1 MNRLRRLI
9 GLDEPQETRFF
20 LLIAA
25 WAGVLGGIY
34 LVVGDDPAGGAL
46 LIGLLL
52 ASGAMAAYLVLA
64 RRSAVVRD
72 EAVERP
78 LVPEHHA
85 DTPGPGAGG
94 VDRPFQDESGRLPD
108 ATLAP
113 FAVGLGV
120 ALAATGPIF
129 GIAPVA
135 VGIVPFAWGCWAWF
149 TAARAEHDAWTREA
163 MTGDTPAGPPRPDP
177 ES

>member
-1 MNRLRRLI
+1 MNRLRRLL

-25 WAGVLGGIY
+25 WAAVLGAIY

-46 LIGLLL
+46 LVGLVL

-64 RRSAVVRD
+64 RRSAVVRS
-72 EAVERP
+72 EAEDRP
-78 LVPEHHA
+78 IVPEHHA
-85 DTPGPGAGG
+85 DTSGPGAGG
-94 VDRPFQDESGRLPD
+94 VDRPFQDDTGRLPD

-113 FAVGLGV
+113 FAVGLGA

-129 GIAPVA
+129 GLAPVA
-135 VGIVPFAWGCWAWF
+135 VGAVPLIWGCWAWF
-149 TAARAEHDAWTREA
+149 TAARAEHDALTGERPTDRE
-163 MTGDTPAGPPRPDP
+163 P
-177 ES
+177 